1 MTIDEIYKKEEISV
15 RSYHVCKYNE
25 LNSISDLKKYYYEN
39 KSFEKLRNC
48 GRKSSEELIE
58 ICNKYPDDNFENK
71 EIEVKKEN
79 PLKSII
85 TNLTRVQREVINSFI
100 FVNTNSLSVRSKN
113 AISLHLKNN
122 LKVKNFTEKVLLSES
137 FNVQNIKNVGA
148 KCVPEIEIYISIIKD
163 FIFEVNQ
170 TIDEKYLIALKNK
183 FLIQRTFDIPL
194 VPSEILESES
204 IFQLT
209 KFLLNQN
216 AFFDETQTVIVKLAL
231 KLFNN
236 QKELTLD
243 EIAEQVDLSRERVR
257 QIRKLCLEA
266 LFDKLL
272 FISNFNDDLFQK
284 YSIDVESIYIEINTD
299 ILNKINQS
307 NNTNFSREFITFILS
322 AYLKDSFSVVGNYE
336 DVLQPKYFNSRNRHN
351 WNNFYLVEKE
361 LALEFDFTS
370 FTNDI
375 SNRLSDRI
383 EESYSFNFKSYLS
396 KFLTNNNIDTLEL
409 LFPICE
415 EILNEEFEI
424 YLDLDE
430 NINFK
435 RNTSRQ
441 VHEYAFEALE
451 HLGKPSKVKEIFQKV
466 IELHPNYDTEEA
478 KIRVSMKRKNGFVPI
493 GRKSVFGL
501 KKWESELDNFKGGTI
516 RDIVEEYLMQFAVPK
531 HISDITEH
539 VLKYRPKSNQYSI
552 LQNLKLDESGLYI
565 FFKGS
570 HIGLTTKKYASD
582 FKKIS
587 EVQKTDRKT
596 WEESLEILK
605 VFTDKEKRLPYSS
618 GCPKSEEK
626 LYRWFNIQKRKCNDG
641 ELEKE
646 KEKLITEIVNQFPSI
661 NKDKSSN
668 TFSINKPRKNNT
680 NRNKYSLSE
689 LINFIRKHK
698 KIPDSRI
705 IGQKNL
711 YQFYY
716 RNKNNIEKNDTH
728 TIEEAEL
735 IQLIEKYGSTNRNS
749 KYSINNL
756 IKFLENNERIP
767 HPKDENDLYH
777 YYHRQK
783 RKLSNLS
790 VFSDDEL
797 KLYNLIEK
805 YKSTSLRVVHN
816 IQELIK
822 FISINKRLPSS
833 KKNTESKLYQFY
845 YRKKQLFNQNKLT
858 KEEEIQ
864 FIEVAKLLQNMKY
877 ENKRN

>member
-1 MTIDEIYKKEEISV
+1 MTIDEIYKKKEISV
-15 RSYHVCKYNE
+15 RSYNVCKYNE
-25 LNSISDLKKYYYEN
+25 LHSVSDLKKYYYKN

-48 GRKSSEELIE
+48 GRKSNEELIE
-58 ICNKYPDDNFENK
+58 ICNKYPDDYFDNK
-71 EIEVKKEN
+71 EIEAKKEN

-85 TNLTRVQREVINSFI
+85 SNLTRVQREVINSFI

-170 TIDEKYLIALKNK
+170 TRDEKYLIALKNK

-194 VPSEILESES
+194 VPNEILESES

-209 KFLLNQN
+209 EFLLSQN
-216 AFFDETQTVIVKLAL
+216 AFFDETQTVIVKRAL

-243 EIAEQVDLSRERVR
+243 EIAEQVNLSRERVR
-257 QIRKLCLEA
+257 QIRKLCLEE
-266 LFDKLL
+266 LFNKLL

-284 YSIDVESIYIEINTD
+284 YSIDVESMYIEINTD

-322 AYLKDSFSVVGNYE
+322 AYLKDSFSLVGNYE

-351 WNNFYLVEKE
+351 WNNFYLIEKE
-361 LALEFDFTS
+361 LSLEFDFTS

-375 SNRLSDRI
+375 SNRVSDRI

-396 KFLTNNNIDTLEL
+396 KFLSNNNIDFLDL

-415 EILNEEFEI
+415 EIINEEFEI
-424 YLDLDE
+424 YLDLEE
-430 NINFK
+430 NINFII
-435 RNTSRQ
+435 NTTRQ
-441 VHEYAFEALE
+441 AHEYAFEALE
-451 HLGKPSKVKEIFQKV
+451 NLGKPSKVKEIFEKV

-570 HIGLTTKKYASD
+570 HIGLTTKKYESD

-596 WEESLEILK
+596 WEERFKILQNF
-605 VFTDKEKRLPYSS
+605 VSIEKRLPFSN
-618 GCPKSEEK
+618 GVPEKEIK
-626 LYRWFNIQKRKCNDG
+626 LYRWLNVQKSKQKKGKLSKN
-641 ELEKE
+641 KV
-646 KEKLITEIVNQFPSI
+646 EKLNSLIAKFPSV
-661 NKDKSSN
+661 NG
-668 TFSINKPRKNNT
+668 R
-680 NRNKYSLSE
+680 R
-689 LINFIRKHK
+689 R
-698 KIPDSRI
+698 
-705 IGQKNL
+705 
-711 YQFYY
+711 
-716 RNKNNIEKNDTH
+716 
-728 TIEEAEL
+728 
-735 IQLIEKYGSTNRNS
+735 
-749 KYSINNL
+749 
-756 IKFLENNERIP
+756 
-767 HPKDENDLYH
+767 
-777 YYHRQK
+777 
-783 RKLSNLS
+783 
-790 VFSDDEL
+790 
-797 KLYNLIEK
+797 
-805 YKSTSLRVVHN
+805 
-816 IQELIK
+816 
-822 FISINKRLPSS
+822 
-833 KKNTESKLYQFY
+833 
-845 YRKKQLFNQNKLT
+845 
-858 KEEEIQ
+858 
-864 FIEVAKLLQNMKY
+864 
-877 ENKRN
+877 

>member
-1 MTIDEIYKKEEISV
+1 MTIDEIYKNEEISV
-15 RSYHVCKYNE
+15 RSYHICKYNE
-25 LNSISDLKKYYYEN
+25 LNSISDLKKYYYKN

-48 GRKSSEELIE
+48 GRKSNEELIE
-58 ICNKYPDDNFENK
+58 ICNKYPDDYYENK
-71 EIEVKKEN
+71 EIEVKEEN

-85 TNLTRVQREVINSFI
+85 SVLTRVQREVINSFI

-122 LKVKNFTEKVLLSES
+122 LKVKNFTEKILLSES

-170 TIDEKYLIALKNK
+170 TRDEKYLIALKNK

-194 VPSEILESES
+194 VPNEILESES

-209 KFLLNQN
+209 EFLLNQN
-216 AFFDETQTVIVKLAL
+216 AFFDENQTVIVKRAL

-243 EIAEQVDLSRERVR
+243 EIAEQVKLSRERVR
-257 QIRKLCLEA
+257 QIRKLCLED
-266 LFDKLL
+266 LFNKLL

-284 YSIDVESIYIEINTD
+284 YSIDVESTYIEINTEIID
-299 ILNKINQS
+299 KINQS
-307 NNTNFSREFITFILS
+307 NSTNFSREFITYILS

-361 LALEFDFTS
+361 LSSEFDFIS
-370 FTNDI
+370 FANDV

-396 KFLTNNNIDTLEL
+396 KFLTNNNIDFLDL

-415 EILNEEFEI
+415 KIINEEFEI
-424 YLDLDE
+424 YLDLEE

-435 RNTSRQ
+435 RNTTRQ
-441 VHEYAFEALE
+441 AHEYAFEALE
-451 HLGKPSKVKEIFQKV
+451 HLGKPSKVKEIFEKV

-570 HIGLTTKKYASD
+570 HIGLTTKKYETD
-582 FKKIS
+582 FKKIP
-587 EVQKTDRKT
+587 EVQKTDKKT
-596 WEESLEILK
+596 WEERFEMLQNFVL
-605 VFTDKEKRLPYSS
+605 TEKRLPFSN
-618 GCPKSEEK
+618 GVPEKEIK
-626 LYRWFNIQKRKCNDG
+626 LYRWLNVQKSKQNKG
-641 ELEKE
+641 KLAKNKLEKLNSLLA
-646 KEKLITEIVNQFPSI
+646 KYPSI
-661 NKDKSSN
+661 NGRRRLNSN
-668 TFSINKPRKNNT
+668 E
-680 NRNKYSLSE
+680 KYQE
-689 LINFIRKHK
+689 LISFVSNNHRLPSANKN
-698 KIPDSRI
+698 
-705 IGQKNL
+705 GEENL
-711 YQFYY
+711 YQFFY
-716 RNKNNIEKNDTH
+716 K
-728 TIEEAEL
+728 
-735 IQLIEKYGSTNRNS
+735 Q
-749 KYSINNL
+749 
-756 IKFLENNERIP
+756 
-767 HPKDENDLYH
+767 
-777 YYHRQK
+777 
-783 RKLSNLS
+783 RKLFDKN
-790 VFSDDEL
+790 EL
-797 KLYNLIEK
+797 D
-805 YKSTSLRVVHN
+805 S
-816 IQELIK
+816 
-822 FISINKRLPSS
+822 
-833 KKNTESKLYQFY
+833 
-845 YRKKQLFNQNKLT
+845 
-858 KEEEIQ
+858 KEENK
-864 FIEVAKLLQNMKY
+864 FIEVAKLLQNIKY

>member
-25 LNSISDLKKYYYEN
+25 LNSISDLKKYYNKN

-48 GRKSSEELIE
+48 GRKSNEELIE
-58 ICNKYPDDNFENK
+58 ICSKYPDDYVVNK
-71 EIEVKKEN
+71 DIEVKNKN
-79 PLKSII
+79 PLKDII
-85 TNLTRVQREVINSFI
+85 SNLTRVQREVINSFI

-163 FIFEVNQ
+163 FIFEVSQ
-170 TIDEKYLIALKNK
+170 TRDENYLIALKNK

-204 IFQLT
+204 IFQFT
-209 KFLLNQN
+209 EFLLNQN
-216 AFFDETQTVIVKLAL
+216 AFFDETQTVIVKRAL

-243 EIAEQVDLSRERVR
+243 EIAKQVDLSRERVR

-266 LFDKLL
+266 LFNKLL

-284 YSIDVESIYIEINTD
+284 YSIDVESTYIEINSD
-299 ILNKINQS
+299 ILDKINQS
-307 NNTNFSREFITFILS
+307 NNTNFSREFITYILS
-322 AYLKDSFSVVGNYE
+322 AYLNESFSLIGNYE

-361 LALEFDFTS
+361 LVLEFDFTS

-375 SNRLSDRI
+375 SNRVSDRI
-383 EESYSFNFKSYLS
+383 EESYSFSFKSYLS
-396 KFLTNNNIDTLEL
+396 KFLSNNNIDVLEL

-415 EILNEEFEI
+415 KIINEEFEI
-424 YLDLDE
+424 YLDLEE

-441 VHEYAFEALE
+441 AHEYAFEALE
-451 HLGKPSKVKEIFQKV
+451 LLGKPSKVKEIFEKV

-570 HIGLTTKKYASD
+570 HIGLTTKKYESD

-596 WEESLEILK
+596 WEERFEMLQNFVS
-605 VFTDKEKRLPYSS
+605 FEKRLPFSN
-618 GCPKSEEK
+618 GVPEKEIK
-626 LYRWFNIQKRKCNDG
+626 LYRWLNVQKSQQNKGKLSKN
-641 ELEKE
+641 KV
-646 KEKLITEIVNQFPSI
+646 EKLNSLLAKFPSV
-661 NKDKSSN
+661 NGRRRLNSN
-668 TFSINKPRKNNT
+668 E
-680 NRNKYSLSE
+680 KYQE
-689 LINFIRKHK
+689 LISFVTNNHRLPSANKN
-698 KIPDSRI
+698 
-705 IGQKNL
+705 GEENL
-711 YQFYY
+711 YQFFY
-716 RNKNNIEKNDTH
+716 K
-728 TIEEAEL
+728 
-735 IQLIEKYGSTNRNS
+735 Q
-749 KYSINNL
+749 
-756 IKFLENNERIP
+756 
-767 HPKDENDLYH
+767 
-777 YYHRQK
+777 
-783 RKLSNLS
+783 RKLFDKN
-790 VFSDDEL
+790 EL
-797 KLYNLIEK
+797 D
-805 YKSTSLRVVHN
+805 S
-816 IQELIK
+816 
-822 FISINKRLPSS
+822 
-833 KKNTESKLYQFY
+833 
-845 YRKKQLFNQNKLT
+845 
-858 KEEEIQ
+858 KEENK
-864 FIEVAKLLQNMKY
+864 FIEVAKLLQNIKY

>member
-25 LNSISDLKKYYYEN
+25 LNSISDLKKYYYKN

-48 GRKSSEELIE
+48 GRKSNEELIE
-58 ICNKYPDDNFENK
+58 ICNKYPDDYFDNK
-71 EIEVKKEN
+71 EIEVKNEN

-85 TNLTRVQREVINSFI
+85 SKLTRVQREVINSFI

-137 FNVQNIKNVGA
+137 FNIQNIKNVGA

-170 TIDEKYLIALKNK
+170 TKDEKYLIALKNK

-194 VPSEILESES
+194 VPNEILESES

-209 KFLLNQN
+209 EFLLNQN
-216 AFFDETQTVIVKLAL
+216 AFFDENQTVIVKRAL

-236 QKELTLD
+236 QKKLTLD

-257 QIRKLCLEA
+257 QIRKLCLEE
-266 LFDKLL
+266 LFNKLL

-284 YSIDVESIYIEINTD
+284 YSIDVDSMYIEINTD
-299 ILNKINQS
+299 ILDKINQS
-307 NNTNFSREFITFILS
+307 NNTNFSREFITYILS
-322 AYLKDSFSVVGNYE
+322 AYINESFSLIGNYE

-361 LALEFDFTS
+361 LVLEFDFTS

-375 SNRLSDRI
+375 SNRVSDRI

-396 KFLTNNNIDTLEL
+396 KFLSNNNIDVLEL

-415 EILNEEFEI
+415 KIINEEFEI
-424 YLDLDE
+424 YLDLEE

-441 VHEYAFEALE
+441 AHEYAFEALE
-451 HLGKPSKVKEIFQKV
+451 HLGKPSKVKEIFEKV

-570 HIGLTTKKYASD
+570 HIGLTTKKYESD

-596 WEESLEILK
+596 WEERFEMLQNFVSI
-605 VFTDKEKRLPYSS
+605 EKRLPFSN
-618 GCPKSEEK
+618 GVPEKEIK
-626 LYRWFNIQKRKCNDG
+626 LYRWLNVQKSKQNKG
-641 ELEKE
+641 KLSKN
-646 KEKLITEIVNQFPSI
+646 KVEKLNSLLAKFPSV
-661 NKDKSSN
+661 NGRRRLNSN
-668 TFSINKPRKNNT
+668 E
-680 NRNKYSLSE
+680 KYQE
-689 LINFIRKHK
+689 LISFVTNNHRLPSANKN
-698 KIPDSRI
+698 
-705 IGQKNL
+705 GEENL
-711 YQFYY
+711 YQFFY
-716 RNKNNIEKNDTH
+716 K
-728 TIEEAEL
+728 
-735 IQLIEKYGSTNRNS
+735 Q
-749 KYSINNL
+749 
-756 IKFLENNERIP
+756 
-767 HPKDENDLYH
+767 
-777 YYHRQK
+777 
-783 RKLSNLS
+783 RKLFDKN
-790 VFSDDEL
+790 EL
-797 KLYNLIEK
+797 D
-805 YKSTSLRVVHN
+805 S
-816 IQELIK
+816 
-822 FISINKRLPSS
+822 
-833 KKNTESKLYQFY
+833 
-845 YRKKQLFNQNKLT
+845 
-858 KEEEIQ
+858 KEENK
-864 FIEVAKLLQNMKY
+864 FIEVAKLLQNIKY

>member
-25 LNSISDLKKYYYEN
+25 LNSISDLKKYYYKN

-48 GRKSSEELIE
+48 GRKSNEELIE

-122 LKVKNFTEKVLLSES
+122 LKVKNFTEKVLLSKS

-170 TIDEKYLIALKNK
+170 TRDEKYLIALKNK

-361 LALEFDFTS
+361 LSSEFDFTS
-370 FTNDI
+370 FSNDI

-383 EESYSFNFKSYLS
+383 EESYFFNFKSYLS
-396 KFLTNNNIDTLEL
+396 KFLSNNNIDILDL
-409 LFPICE
+409 LLPICE
-415 EILNEEFEI
+415 KIINEEFEI

-430 NINFK
+430 SINFK
-435 RNTSRQ
+435 RNTTRQ
-441 VHEYAFEALE
+441 AHEYAFEALD
-451 HLGKPSKVKEIFQKV
+451 HLGKPSKVKEIFEKV
-466 IELHPNYDTEEA
+466 VELHPNYDTEEA

-516 RDIVEEYLMQFAVPK
+516 RDIVEEYLMQFSVPK
-531 HISDITEH
+531 HISHITEH

-570 HIGLTTKKYASD
+570 HIGLTTKKYESD
-582 FKKIS
+582 FKRIS
-587 EVQKTDRKT
+587 EVQKTDKKT
-596 WEESLEILK
+596 WEERFEMLQNFVSI
-605 VFTDKEKRLPYSS
+605 EKRLPFSN
-618 GCPKSEEK
+618 GVPEKEIK
-626 LYRWFNIQKRKCNDG
+626 LYRWLNVQKSKQNKG
-641 ELEKE
+641 KLTENKE
-646 KEKLITEIVNQFPSI
+646 DKLNSLLAKYPSI
-661 NKDKSSN
+661 NGRRRLNSN
-668 TFSINKPRKNNT
+668 E
-680 NRNKYSLSE
+680 KYQE
-689 LINFIRKHK
+689 LISFVTNNHRLPSANKN
-698 KIPDSRI
+698 
-705 IGQKNL
+705 GEENL
-711 YQFYY
+711 YQFFY
-716 RNKNNIEKNDTH
+716 K
-728 TIEEAEL
+728 
-735 IQLIEKYGSTNRNS
+735 Q
-749 KYSINNL
+749 
-756 IKFLENNERIP
+756 
-767 HPKDENDLYH
+767 
-777 YYHRQK
+777 
-783 RKLSNLS
+783 RKLFDKN
-790 VFSDDEL
+790 EL
-797 KLYNLIEK
+797 D
-805 YKSTSLRVVHN
+805 
-816 IQELIK
+816 
-822 FISINKRLPSS
+822 S
-833 KKNTESKLYQFY
+833 KE
-845 YRKKQLFNQNKLT
+845 QNK
-858 KEEEIQ
+858 
-864 FIEVAKLLQNMKY
+864 FIEVAKLLQNIKY
-877 ENKRN
+877 EN

>member
-25 LNSISDLKKYYYEN
+25 LNSISDLKKYYYKN

-48 GRKSSEELIE
+48 GRKSNEELIE
-58 ICNKYPDDNFENK
+58 ICNKYPDDYFENK

-85 TNLTRVQREVINSFI
+85 SNLTRVQREVINSFI

-113 AISLHLKNN
+113 AVSLHLKNN

-170 TIDEKYLIALKNK
+170 TRDEKYLIALKNK
-183 FLIQRTFDIPL
+183 FLIQKTFDIPL

-216 AFFDETQTVIVKLAL
+216 AFFDKTQTVIVKLAL

-257 QIRKLCLEA
+257 QIRKLCLEE
-266 LFDKLL
+266 LFNKLL

-284 YSIDVESIYIEINTD
+284 YSIDVESMYIEINTD

-322 AYLKDSFSVVGNYE
+322 AYLKDSFSLVGNYE

-351 WNNFYLVEKE
+351 WNNFYLIEKE
-361 LALEFDFTS
+361 LSLEFDFTS

-375 SNRLSDRI
+375 SNRISDRI

-396 KFLTNNNIDTLEL
+396 KFLSNNNIDFLDL

-415 EILNEEFEI
+415 KIINEEFEI
-424 YLDLDE
+424 YLDLEE

-435 RNTSRQ
+435 RNTTRQ
-441 VHEYAFEALE
+441 AHEYAFEALE
-451 HLGKPSKVKEIFQKV
+451 HLGKPSKVKEIFEKV

-516 RDIVEEYLMQFAVPK
+516 RDIVEEYLMQFSVPR

-570 HIGLTTKKYASD
+570 HIGLTTKKYESD

-587 EVQKTDRKT
+587 EVQKTDKKT
-596 WEESLEILK
+596 WEERFEMLQNFVL
-605 VFTDKEKRLPYSS
+605 TEKRLPFSNAV
-618 GCPKSEEK
+618 PEKEIK
-626 LYRWFNIQKRKCNDG
+626 LYRWLNVQKSKQNKG
-641 ELEKE
+641 KLAKNKLEKLNSLLAKYPSVNGRRRLNSNE
-646 KEKLITEIVNQFPSI
+646 KYQ
-661 NKDKSSN
+661 
-668 TFSINKPRKNNT
+668 
-680 NRNKYSLSE
+680 E
-689 LINFIRKHK
+689 LISFVSNNHRLPSANKN
-698 KIPDSRI
+698 
-705 IGQKNL
+705 GEENL
-711 YQFYY
+711 YQFFY
-716 RNKNNIEKNDTH
+716 K
-728 TIEEAEL
+728 
-735 IQLIEKYGSTNRNS
+735 Q
-749 KYSINNL
+749 
-756 IKFLENNERIP
+756 
-767 HPKDENDLYH
+767 
-777 YYHRQK
+777 
-783 RKLSNLS
+783 RKLFDKN
-790 VFSDDEL
+790 EL
-797 KLYNLIEK
+797 D
-805 YKSTSLRVVHN
+805 S
-816 IQELIK
+816 
-822 FISINKRLPSS
+822 
-833 KKNTESKLYQFY
+833 
-845 YRKKQLFNQNKLT
+845 
-858 KEEEIQ
+858 KEENK
-864 FIEVAKLLQNMKY
+864 FIEVAKLLQNIKY